1 LVLEPVPSPAFTTTL
16 EVIMQGR
23 YLALLVGAVALIGCD
38 ESVTEPVPV
47 ADAAVAVELQAM
59 ASSAAPA
66 LVQKDFFTGG
76 PVNTPLGQGT
86 ITNSNYIQTP
96 SGNWQISVQGTL
108 NNLDNAPDRAQMW
121 DEDTVGTF
129 CWVAGEEIIRLV
141 VNPNGS
147 INLLC
152 KNN

>member
-1 LVLEPVPSPAFTTTL
+1 
-16 EVIMQGR
+16 MQGK
-23 YLALLVGAVALIGCD
+23 YLALLVGAVALIGCED
-38 ESVTEPVPV
+38 TVTEPVPV
-47 ADAAVAVELQAM
+47 AEAAVAVEMQAM
-59 ASSAAPA
+59 ASSATPA

-76 PVNTPLGQGT
+76 PIFTPIGVGT
-86 ITNSNYIQTP
+86 ITNSNYVQTP

-108 NNLDNAPDRAQMW
+108 NNPDNAPARAQRW

-129 CWVAGEEIIRLV
+129 GWAPGEEIIRLV